1 VSANEKLVL
10 GEVIDIFAGDEVVRT
25 KVQEVI
31 SDTVFVVL
39 QPTIQGIPIRSED
52 NEFTFQFTR
61 PNGCYSFRGK
71 LHKAYQKDNLWLCK
85 VERVSGMERS
95 QRRQYYRLP
104 IMLDIVI
111 DMGEEAEKA
120 EDAENGQA
128 PKESRF
134 CKGKTVNLSENS
146 VEFTCDRAFEPGTK
160 VVSVI
165 KLTDMDAILLNAEV
179 FRCEKSSK
187 NHQYSVVLIFDNMFE
202 RERKI
207 LRRFVL
213 QQQALML
220 KRRR

>member
-1 VSANEKLVL
+1 MSVNVKLDL
-10 GEVIDIFAGDEVVRT
+10 GEVIDILTEEETVKT
-25 KVQEVI
+25 KVQEVL
-31 SDTVFVVL
+31 SDTEFVVL
-39 QPTIQGIPIRSED
+39 QPTIQGIPLRSED
-52 NEFTFQFTR
+52 NEFTFQFNR
-61 PNGCYSFRGK
+61 PNGCFSFRGR
-71 LHKAYQKDNLWLCK
+71 LYKAYQKDNIWLCK
-85 VERVSGMERS
+85 VERVSEMERS

-104 IMLDIVI
+104 ILLDIVI
-111 DMGEEAEKA
+111 DRCEGAEEQEGREA
-120 EDAENGQA
+120 
-128 PKESRF
+128 RF
-134 CKGKTVNLSENS
+134 CKGKTVNISENS

-220 KRRR
+220 QRNK